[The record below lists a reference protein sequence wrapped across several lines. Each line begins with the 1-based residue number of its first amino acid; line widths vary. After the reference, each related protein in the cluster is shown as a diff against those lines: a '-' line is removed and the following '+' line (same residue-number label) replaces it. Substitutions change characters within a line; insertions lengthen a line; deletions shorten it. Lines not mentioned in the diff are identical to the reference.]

1 MAKKYLWIARLTGAC
16 VGTALVLIIIA
27 PNTSHAIAA
36 LSLSSLWNY
45 SYSVDGTLKETGS
58 MNETSSPYWWLNS
71 GGYMTLKNG
80 RGMTAQGTVPTS
92 NVWRQA
98 YNASNSLDTDGG
110 THPQNLFRLVSRSQ
124 WNNVAVE
131 SQYKIIRDNFSSS
144 PNRNASNGLLL
155 MSRYRDDG
163 QTLYYAGIRVDGTAV
178 IKKKYNGTYTTLA
191 QKKIFNGAYVD
202 GDTVNLIP
210 HNSWIT
216 LRSETDTNSDGS
228 VTVRL
233 LMKKVGETSFTKLLE
248 AKDASSPITGAGYTG
263 IRTDFMDVEFDN
275 FKAQAI

>member
-1 MAKKYLWIARLTGAC
+1 MARLAGAC
-16 VGTALVLIIIA
+16 VGTILVLIIIA

-36 LSLSSLWNY
+36 LSFSAPWNY
-45 SYSVDGTLKETGS
+45 SYTIDGTLKETGS
-58 MNETSSPYWWLNS
+58 MSETSSPYWWLNS

-80 RGMTAQGTVPTS
+80 RGMTAQGTVPTT

-124 WNNVAVE
+124 WNNVALE

-178 IKKKYNGTYTTLA
+178 IKKKNKGTYTTLA
-191 QKKIFNGAYVD
+191 QKKIFSGTYVD
-202 GDTVNLIP
+202 GGSVNLIP
-210 HNSWIT
+210 HSTWLT
-216 LRSETDTNSDGS
+216 LRFETQTTSDGS

-233 LMKKVGETSFTKLLE
+233 LMKKAGETSFIKLVETK
-248 AKDASSPITGAGYTG
+248 DSSSPIIGSGYTG